1 MKGKRQSKIL
11 ELIRKYDIETQ
22 DDLIERLRQEGV
34 SVTQATISRDIR
46 DLKLTKVNTV
56 SGAYKYVQ
64 PQSGSGLNMTKL
76 NIPILSSVTSADYS
90 QNIIVIKTIPSMAS
104 AIAAGIDGMD
114 IREVLGCV
122 AGDDCVI
129 VITRTEDDASA
140 ICNKLREL
148 IKLS

>member
-11 ELIRKYDIETQ
+11 ELIHKYDIETQ
-22 DDLIERLRQEGV
+22 DDLIEKLRQEGF
-34 SVTQATISRDIR
+34 SATQATISRDIR
-46 DLKLTKVNTV
+46 DLKLTKVTTG
-56 SGAYKYVQ
+56 SGIYKYVQ
-64 PQSGSGLNMTKL
+64 PQGNPGLNMTKL
-76 NIPILSSVTSADYS
+76 NVPILASVTHADYAG
-90 QNIIVIKTIPSMAS
+90 NIIVIKTIPSMAS
-104 AIAAGIDGMD
+104 AIAAGIDGME

-122 AGDDCVI
+122 AGDDCVV